1 MKKSS
6 KKPSADLPK
15 TPVAPEIIPNAM
27 PDMGNDIADVGNID
41 KIRDILFGNQT
52 RDYDKRFVRMENQLT
67 QEAAELKSE
76 LLKRIDS
83 LEVYIKQEIKDIN
96 QRLKNET
103 NERADSITMVQRE
116 LKEAVESLNKKLL
129 QEEENLADKSTEL
142 RNQIL
147 DQSKQLSDDIMAKYD
162 KTSSNLKMTAE
173 ELDDAKVNRSDL
185 SGFFLDL
192 AMRVSGDEGGM
203 GNSRE

>member
-1 MKKSS
+1 MKQSS
-6 KKPSADLPK
+6 KKPSADLPE
-15 TPVAPEIIPNAM
+15 TPV

-52 RDYDKRFVRMENQLT
+52 RDYEKRFVRMENQLT

-83 LEVYIKQEIKDIN
+83 LEIYIKQEIKDIN

-103 NERADSITMVQRE
+103 NERADATTMVQRE

-129 QEEENLADKSTEL
+129 QEEENLAEKSTEL

-147 DQSKQLSDDIMAKYD
+147 DQSKQLSEDIMAKYD

-192 AMRVSGDEGGM
+192 AMRVSGDEGSL